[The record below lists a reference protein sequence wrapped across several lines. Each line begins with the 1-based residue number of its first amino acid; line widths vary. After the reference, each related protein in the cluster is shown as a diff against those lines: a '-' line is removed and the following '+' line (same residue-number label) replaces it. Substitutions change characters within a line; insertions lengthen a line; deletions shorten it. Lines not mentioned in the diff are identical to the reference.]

1 MLHFRYKLNIIAMVR
16 LCQKF
21 YENCQRNMKKINAVG
36 ATSERGREE
45 RTVRSDIEGKR
56 KGRGRDL

>member
-1 MLHFRYKLNIIAMVR
+1 
-16 LCQKF
+16 
-21 YENCQRNMKKINAVG
+21 MKKINAVG